1 MHQITSQQGWIGNLN
16 SGLKENLNWA
26 ATFRGAQAMVP
37 IMIIKAWAKGHRE
50 YHCRKTM

>member
-1 MHQITSQQGWIGNLN
+1 MPQIMSQQDWIGNLN
-16 SGLKENLNWA
+16 SGLKENLNWVA
-26 ATFRGAQAMVP
+26 IFREAQAMVL